1 MSDTSPVFAL
11 PVKLWTKNFKVT
23 KDADEGLLLVGN
35 VKDTPYIISQVCA
48 DWQDIILGA
57 CSEVWANMKVVMS
70 PGVGGLG
77 LKVWDL
83 LMVLVM
89 ERSGSHLL
97 DIEFH
102 GVKHNSNDWNSIH
115 CFQYLFG
122 EGYCWRSMTLKIGL

>member
-11 PVKLWTKNFKVT
+11 LVKLWTKNFKVA

-35 VKDTPYIISQVCA
+35 VKDTLYIISQVCA
-48 DWQDIILGA
+48 DWRDIILGA
-57 CSEVWANMKVVMS
+57 CPKVWANMKVVMS

-89 ERSGSHLL
+89 ECSESHLL

-102 GVKHNSNDWNSIH
+102 GVEHDPNDWNIIH
-115 CFQYLFG
+115 CFQYLLG
-122 EGYCWRSMTLKIGL
+122 EGYRWRSATLKIGP